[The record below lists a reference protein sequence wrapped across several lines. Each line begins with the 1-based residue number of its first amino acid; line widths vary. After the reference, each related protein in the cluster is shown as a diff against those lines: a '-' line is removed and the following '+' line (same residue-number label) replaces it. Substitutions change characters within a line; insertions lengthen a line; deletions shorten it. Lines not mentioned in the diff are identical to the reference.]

1 MRKSTNRLVKSHRC
15 ANLQDTQK
23 LLRIILQTLFY
34 KKVNKDTK
42 IMQNS
47 ASCIGNYLTLEGFSP
62 ILHCLGLHPY
72 IIWKAL
78 RNVERELKPDMEA
91 ITS

>member
-1 MRKSTNRLVKSHRC
+1 MRKSTNRLAKSHRC

-47 ASCIGNYLTLEGFSP
+47 AS
-62 ILHCLGLHPY
+62 
-72 IIWKAL
+72 
-78 RNVERELKPDMEA
+78 
-91 ITS
+91 

>member
-1 MRKSTNRLVKSHRC
+1 MRKSTNWLVKSHRC

-23 LLRIILQTLFY
+23 LRRIILQ

-47 ASCIGNYLTLEGFSP
+47 AT
-62 ILHCLGLHPY
+62 
-72 IIWKAL
+72 
-78 RNVERELKPDMEA
+78 
-91 ITS
+91 

>member
-34 KKVNKDTK
+34 KKKVNKDTK

-47 ASCIGNYLTLEGFSP
+47 AT
-62 ILHCLGLHPY
+62 
-72 IIWKAL
+72 
-78 RNVERELKPDMEA
+78 
-91 ITS
+91 

>member
-23 LLRIILQTLFY
+23 LRRIILQTLFY

-42 IMQNS
+42 KMQNS
-47 ASCIGNYLTLEGFSP
+47 AT
-62 ILHCLGLHPY
+62 
-72 IIWKAL
+72 
-78 RNVERELKPDMEA
+78 
-91 ITS
+91 